1 MSTEPRRSVQVKL
14 SIRTKLTQVS
24 TIYSINLRKVALA
37 LAGKANLAALF
48 AWCQKEGVG
57 LDGFHLGL
65 IPGGG
70 QGELWIDGRR
80 RNGLFIDRIGE
91 VVARLEDGKV
101 TEGDASW
108 ATWLALLPSTAPI
121 EWGKAKAPA
130 TPKKEQEPPLVKP
143 VKAVKETLSARVD
156 LELTSR
162 AQVEK
167 LSPVLRRQLEAASKN
182 LCGKK
187 GLAALLKSCDAQ
199 AQGLAHLKVS
209 SGKTVRFEGW
219 LTAAL
224 EDGVFFDAGQAT
236 LNGLAVSQGE
246 VCASETARAA
256 DVPALQAAMKKLSA
270 PPAPRWKG

>member
-14 SIRTKLTQVS
+14 SIRTKLTEVS

-91 VVARLEDGKV
+91 VVARVEDGKV

-130 TPKKEQEPPLVKP
+130 APKKAQEAPQ
-143 VKAVKETLSARVD
+143 VKETLRARVD

-167 LSPVLRRQLEAASKN
+167 LSPVLRRQLEAASKE

-187 GLAALLKSCDAQ
+187 GVAALLKSCDAQ
-199 AQGLAHLKVS
+199 GQGLAHIKVS

-236 LNGLAVSQGE
+236 LNGLAVSQCD
-246 VCASETARAA
+246 VRASETARAA

-270 PPAPRWKG
+270 PPSPRWKG